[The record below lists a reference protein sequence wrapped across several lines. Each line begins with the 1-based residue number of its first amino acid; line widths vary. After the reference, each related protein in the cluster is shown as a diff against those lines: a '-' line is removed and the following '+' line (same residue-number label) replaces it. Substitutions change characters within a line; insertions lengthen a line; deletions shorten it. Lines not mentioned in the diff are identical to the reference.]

1 MQINLE
7 ILNYSKIE
15 DDQKITNLNEKAI
28 VPDMM
33 LRRRLTRNA
42 RIALYLTDQIGTWD
56 VPTII
61 GNAYG
66 EVNETFEILRAIAA
80 GETVSPTA
88 FQNSVHNTPASYLSI
103 VGKNKGYI
111 TTLSDLYETA
121 HSVLRVGAVK
131 SLSYE
136 RLLLIMSDSIDFERI
151 DEVNRCGVTVMECG
165 TAFLVRK
172 TEKEATITLTGK
184 EYPAYSPSV
193 WPMLELFEQ
202 AAELGEKEKIIAIEI

>member
-7 ILNYSKIE
+7 ILNCSKVQ
-15 DDQKITNLNEKAI
+15 DAQKIVSLNEKNI

-42 RIALYLTDQIGTWD
+42 RIALYLTDQIGAWD
-56 VPTII
+56 VPIII

-66 EVNETFEILRAIAA
+66 EVNETFDILRAIAA

-131 SLSYE
+131 SLSHE
-136 RLLLIMSDSIDFERI
+136 RILLIVSDSIDFECL
-151 DEVNRCGVTVMECG
+151 DEVNRCNVKVLECG
-165 TAFLVRK
+165 IAFLVRQ
-172 TEKEATITLTGK
+172 TDKEATLSLTQK
-184 EYPAYSPSV
+184 SYPDYSPSM
-193 WPMLELFEQ
+193 WPMLELFEH
-202 AAELGEKEKIIAIEI
+202 ATELGEKDKIIAIEI

>member
-15 DDQKITNLNEKAI
+15 DAQKIATLNEKTI

-42 RIALYLTDQIGTWD
+42 RIALYLADQIGSWD
-56 VPTII
+56 IPIII

-66 EVNETFEILRAIAA
+66 EVNETFDILRAIAA

-103 VGKNKGYI
+103 VGNNKGYI

-136 RLLLIMSDSIDFERI
+136 KLLLIVSDSIDFERI
-151 DEVNRCGVTVMECG
+151 NEVNSCGVKIMECG
-165 TAFLVRK
+165 VSFLVRQ
-172 TEKEATITLTGK
+172 TDKEATIFLSQK
-184 EYPAYSPSV
+184 SYPDYSPSI

-202 AAELGEKEKIIAIEI
+202 ASELGEKEKIIAIEI

>member
-15 DDQKITNLNEKAI
+15 DAQKIATLNEKTI

-42 RIALYLTDQIGTWD
+42 RIALYLADQIGSWD
-56 VPTII
+56 IPIII

-66 EVNETFEILRAIAA
+66 EVNETFDILRAIAA

-111 TTLSDLYETA
+111 TTLSDLHETA
-121 HSVLRVGAVK
+121 HSVLHVGAVK

-136 RLLLIMSDSIDFERI
+136 KLLLIVSDSIDFERI
-151 DEVNRCGVTVMECG
+151 DEVNNCGVKIMECG
-165 TAFLVRK
+165 VSFLVRQ
-172 TEKEATITLTGK
+172 TTKEASIFLSQK
-184 EYPAYSPSV
+184 SYPDYSPSV
-193 WPMLELFEQ
+193 WPMLELFDQ
-202 AAELGEKEKIIAIEI
+202 ASELGEKEKIIAIEI